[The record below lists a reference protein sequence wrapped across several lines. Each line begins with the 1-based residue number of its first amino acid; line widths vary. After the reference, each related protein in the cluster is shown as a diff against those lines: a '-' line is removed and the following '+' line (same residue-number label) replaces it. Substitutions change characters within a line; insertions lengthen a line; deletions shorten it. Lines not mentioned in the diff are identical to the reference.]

1 MICYPVVVTGISVY
15 FHMWI
20 MELFFFGG
28 APSVGP
34 VLFFHLSRVGCRE
47 SFKLLVEI
55 FFPWKCRVKN

>member
-34 VLFFHLSRVGCRE
+34 VLFFHLCPVSAAEKVSSYWLR
-47 SFKLLVEI
+47 F
-55 FFPWKCRVKN
+55 FFPGSAE